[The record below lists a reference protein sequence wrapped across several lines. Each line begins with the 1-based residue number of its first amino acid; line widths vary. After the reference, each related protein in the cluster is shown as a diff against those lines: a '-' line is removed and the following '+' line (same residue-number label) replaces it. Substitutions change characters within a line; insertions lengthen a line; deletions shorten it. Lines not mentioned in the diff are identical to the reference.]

1 MVKEL
6 FSLYLQTTISGTI
19 LIAAIL
25 LARLFLRRAPRRILC
40 IVWLLALLR
49 LLVPFQIESFLSLQP
64 EQPNFSTAMQ
74 TESVAPAASAPVIL
88 PQTQT
93 VAPPQAHIQNEVPAP
108 EPTRSVDYAQ
118 IISVVWCVVTCGF
131 VLYGIVSYLIFKI
144 KVGNVI
150 VQPNGIKECAAI
162 NNAFLVGL
170 FRPVIYLPA
179 DLSPR
184 ERELILAHEQTHI
197 VHGDNWW
204 KILGF
209 LCLCLHWYNPAV
221 WICFHVFNKDIE
233 IACDEKVVR
242 NLDAASRKTY
252 SLALLRFSQKNS
264 VPYLPSSSFAK
275 INLKERIRCIL
286 SYKKPR
292 FWITGVAVLLTVVI
306 AVCFLTYP
314 GQKEQEMQS
323 ADPTVPVQTQPEA
336 VPDSTRDITPTVSTD
351 PVQETT
357 IATEPPATEPPA
369 TEPPATEPPATE
381 PPATEPPVT
390 EPPIVDHPVTDQI
403 STPDAVT
410 PNIYN
415 FNLEAI
421 DLNATNYAA
430 SLGFQTLDDHPN
442 VNVAYFR
449 APILNM
455 DYITEEALQESAY
468 EAVNAAY
475 KYCCVYNRFDV
486 SSTVVWVTVSYD
498 LCYMIAVYCAI

>member
-93 VAPPQAHIQNEVPAP
+93 VAPFQAHIQNEVPAP

-204 KILGF
+204 KILSF

-252 SLALLRFSQKNS
+252 SLALLRFSQKTR

-369 TEPPATEPPATE
+369 TEPP
-381 PPATEPPVT
+381 VT
-390 EPPIVDHPVTDQI
+390 EPPIVDHPVTDQS

-410 PNIYN
+410 PNKYN

-421 DLNATNYAA
+421 DSKATEYAA

-442 VNVAYFR
+442 TNVKCFR
-449 APILNM
+449 YDDLREM
-455 DYITEEALQESAY
+455 FLTEEKLRNAAY
-468 EAVNAAY
+468 AAVDRAY
-475 KYCCVYNRFDV
+475 KYCIDNQYNV
-486 SSTVVWVTVSYD
+486 SNAMVWVIVQYGGSLMMHDQYQVF
-498 LCYMIAVYCAI
+498 VYCAA